1 MDFMFSILL
10 LSIAGRAKLRLL
22 HAWRNASEET
32 GRARTKWTAA
42 HRGSGGGC
50 YVASSAAKEVHIVGA
65 VGIIHETIDRCFYR
79 FINKTLG
86 GLGGDSSG
94 WIEGF
99 FG

>member
-1 MDFMFSILL
+1 MEKCL
-10 LSIAGRAKLRLL
+10 GGNRACE
-22 HAWRNASEET
+22 NQVDSSAS
-32 GRARTKWTAA
+32 GV
-42 HRGSGGGC
+42 GGGGC

-86 GLGGDSSG
+86 VLGGDSSG

>member
-1 MDFMFSILL
+1 M
-10 LSIAGRAKLRLL
+10 LSYDCSMRGEMPRRKQGVREPSGQQRIGGR
-22 HAWRNASEET
+22 
-32 GRARTKWTAA
+32 
-42 HRGSGGGC
+42 GGC